1 MISTIDLQV
10 QSLNDKRAAKLG
22 SFPVTLPVI
31 ADASVEDDEEDGA
44 TDLAPPGAELADDMF
59 MLPPPT
65 EGTGV
70 PAAGSV
76 SDPWTTI
83 TASFSASS
91 QTSSSDTSSWG
102 FSVGGG
108 AGWGLWSVGGSY
120 AHDQSQRYLRSL
132 ALGCNTC
139 TDYYVATASPT

>member
-22 SFPVTLPVI
+22 SFPITLPVI
-31 ADASVEDDEEDGA
+31 ADASVEDDEEEGA

-120 AHDQSQRYLRSL
+120 AHDQSQRYLHILTPSIE
-132 ALGCNTC
+132 AY
-139 TDYYVATASPT
+139 TDRIAATASPT